1 MNNRKARLMMRV
13 PARAVGDISY
23 YHVTNS
29 RRLCYVGML
38 SGIEKRRMNQRQN
51 KQAILLH
58 RYRMES
64 AK

>member
-1 MNNRKARLMMRV
+1 MMKV

-38 SGIEKRRMNQRQN
+38 SGIEKHRMNQKQN

>member
-1 MNNRKARLMMRV
+1 MMKV
-13 PARAVGDISY
+13 PAMAVGDISY

-29 RRLCYVGML
+29 SRLCYVGRL
-38 SGIEKRRMNQRQN
+38 IGIEKYRMNQKQN
-51 KQAILLH
+51 KQVILLH

>member
-29 RRLCYVGML
+29 RRLCHVGML
-38 SGIEKRRMNQRQN
+38 VGIEKHRMNQKQN

-58 RYRMES
+58 RYRME
-64 AK
+64 

>member
-1 MNNRKARLMMRV
+1 MMKV
-13 PARAVGDISY
+13 PAREIGDISY

-29 RRLCYVGML
+29 RHLCYVGML
-38 SGIEKRRMNQRQN
+38 VDIEKHRMNQKQN

-64 AK
+64 EK

>member
-29 RRLCYVGML
+29 RRLCHVGRL
-38 SGIEKRRMNQRQN
+38 VGIEKHSMNQKQN
-51 KQAILLH
+51 RQAILLH

>member
-1 MNNRKARLMMRV
+1 MMRV
-13 PARAVGDISY
+13 PARQVGDISY

-29 RRLCYVGML
+29 RRLCYVGRIA
-38 SGIEKRRMNQRQN
+38 GIEKHRMNQKQN

-58 RYRMES
+58 RYRMEP